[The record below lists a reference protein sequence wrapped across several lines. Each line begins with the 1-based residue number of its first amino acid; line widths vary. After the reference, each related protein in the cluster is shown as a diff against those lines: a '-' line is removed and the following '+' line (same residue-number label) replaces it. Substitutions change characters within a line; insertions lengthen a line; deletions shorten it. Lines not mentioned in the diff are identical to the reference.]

1 MTTIADDIKRVI
13 DSGESLSPNK
23 ILGGLKHVI
32 VMEGKEN
39 EFESLYR
46 ELAAE
51 VRKYD
56 KGCNYY
62 DLYKSEQPRTYLVM
76 EQYEN
81 RDALQQH
88 QKSDHGN
95 YYFPK
100 MREIIE
106 KIDVSYFECEVQ
118 LKSM

>member
-1 MTTIADDIKRVI
+1 MTTIAEDIKKVV
-13 DSGESLSPNK
+13 DMGESLPPDK
-23 ILGGLKHVI
+23 IVGGLKHVTVI
-32 VMEGKEN
+32 EGKEN
-39 EFESLYR
+39 EFESLFR
-46 ELAAE
+46 ELVTE
-51 VRKYD
+51 VRKHD

-88 QKSDHGN
+88 QKSEHGK

-100 MREIIE
+100 IRELLENIE
-106 KIDVSYFECEVQ
+106 VGYFECAVQ
-118 LKSM
+118 LKSI

>member
-1 MTTIADDIKRVI
+1 MTKITEDIQKTVDMG
-13 DSGESLSPNK
+13 DSLPSNK
-23 ILGGLKHVI
+23 VVGGLKNVI
-32 VMEGKEN
+32 VMAGKEN
-39 EFESLYR
+39 EFESLYKG
-46 ELAAE
+46 LAAE
-51 VRKYD
+51 VRKHD

-81 RDALQQH
+81 KDALQQH
-88 QKSDHGN
+88 QRSEHGK

-106 KIDVSYFECEVQ
+106 RIEVTYFECEVP